1 MAETF
6 EDPKP
11 TEPTSNLTV
20 VGWAFWIASLCALGW
35 TIFADGSGEPVWKV
49 LIFQGGLIAAV
60 IGTICLGS
68 EAIVKAIK
76 RQ

>member
-1 MAETF
+1 M
-6 EDPKP
+6 DP
-11 TEPTSNLTV
+11 EPASPSSNLST
-20 VGWAFWIASLCALGW
+20 VGWTFWIAALCALGW
-35 TIFADGSGEPVWKV
+35 SIFADDSGAPLWKV
-49 LIFQGGLIAAV
+49 MVFQAGLIAAV